1 MARFLLDTNVLI
13 RIANGLDM
21 QNAVASGAT
30 IQLISD
36 GHDVFLAPQN
46 VIEFWSVA
54 TRPLANNGLNW
65 DSSRVEQQVQTFL
78 SRFQLLEDNAK
89 IFDAWRQLV
98 VTHQVRGKSVHD
110 ARLVAVMQTHQI
122 THLLTFNI
130 VDFVRYPNITTVN
143 PASIAP
149 VP

>member
-13 RIANGLDM
+13 RTANGLDA
-21 QNAVASGAT
+21 QNAIASGAT
-30 IQLISD
+30 VQLISD
-36 GHDVFLAPQN
+36 GHDVFLAAQN
-46 VIEFWSVA
+46 IIEFWSVA

-78 SRFQLLEDNAK
+78 SRFHLLHDNPA
-89 IFDAWRQLV
+89 IFEVWRQLV

-110 ARLVAVMQTHQI
+110 ARLVAAMQTHQV
-122 THLLTFNI
+122 THMLTFNV
-130 VDFVRYPNITTVN
+130 VDFVRYPNITVVSPT
-143 PASIAP
+143 SIGL